1 MGSPGKPGVSAL
13 RTVTT
18 YVLLLVVG
26 WVVILSAF
34 LAWDIHMMKDAHLER
49 ARLQAALIIEDD
61 AYYRNWLAAG
71 APSHA
76 LGAKSPASKTPHLIG
91 RQVQEFRNG
100 DEDSAQRRHLVG
112 FDGPFCDAWEKSA
125 LEGFMRG
132 EKEANSPF
140 ERGGVHYFRL
150 MRPLYAQSSCLKCHK
165 AFKPG
170 KVCGAVVVG
179 IPMVPLWAIQRRRI
193 RQTILIHSVEGAFV
207 LAFIAFLS
215 FRLKDDLGKI
225 RALKGILPI
234 CASCKNIRDASGD
247 WKQMESYVRDHS
259 EAIFSHALCT
269 TCFKKNYPEY
279 YKDEEAG

>member
-1 MGSPGKPGVSAL
+1 MGTPGKPGVSAL

-18 YVLLLVVG
+18 YALVLVFG

-49 ARLQAALIIEDD
+49 ARLQASLIIEDD
-61 AYYRNWLAAG
+61 AYYRSWLADS
-71 APSHA
+71 AP
-76 LGAKSPASKTPHLIG
+76 KTQHLIG
-91 RQVQEFRNG
+91 RQVREFRNG
-100 DEDSAQRRHLVG
+100 DEDPAQRRHLVG
-112 FDGPFCDAWEKSA
+112 FDGPFCDSWEKSA
-125 LEGFMRG
+125 LEGFVRG
-132 EKEANSPF
+132 EKETSSPF
-140 ERGGVHYFRL
+140 THGGVRYFRL
-150 MRPLYAQSSCLKCHK
+150 MRPLYAESSCRKCHK

-179 IPMVPLWAIQRRRI
+179 IPTAPLWTIQRRRI

-207 LAFIAFLS
+207 LAFIVFLY